1 MTMPN
6 VNPNRKGLHAA
17 ILSATLFG
25 MSPVACKAIVGQ
37 MPASLLAGL
46 LYLGSGLGLTG
57 IVLRQAA
64 PSLEALRALSRR
76 QWANLAGAIL
86 SGGVA
91 APLFLA
97 YAIRSGTATE
107 VSLLLNFETVATTLL
122 AWMIFHEHV
131 GHRVWIGKILI
142 IAASILVLFS
152 GDEGVRLSLSGLAIL
167 AACLLWGI
175 DNNLTR
181 ELESLPAS
189 LLACLKGWSA
199 GLFNVLLF
207 LLLFRSPV
215 TIIQV
220 SGTLI
225 IGALS
230 YGASLV
236 LFIHALRE
244 IGSARTSTW
253 FASGPFIGT
262 VLSVIVLGERP
273 PGEYWLAALVMLSGM
288 FFLYGEVHGH
298 LHQHERLAHSHPHE
312 HDEHHLHEHG
322 EGVYEETHDHHH
334 VHEPITHTHG
344 HWPDIHHRHS
354 H

>member
-1 MTMPN
+1 MQK
-6 VNPNRKGLHAA
+6 KGLHAA
-17 ILSATLFG
+17 ILSAILFG

-37 MPASLLAGL
+37 MPSALLAGL
-46 LYLGSGLGLTG
+46 LYLGSGLGLAG
-57 IVLRQAA
+57 IVLRQT
-64 PSLEALRALSRR
+64 PRFYVILGSLSRR
-76 QWANLAGAIL
+76 QWGYLVGAIL

-97 YAIRSGTATE
+97 FGIRAGTATE

-122 AWMIFHEHV
+122 AWLIFHEHI
-131 GHRVWIGKILI
+131 GYRVWIGKVLI
-142 IAASILVLFS
+142 IGASLAIVLTGS
-152 GDEGVRLSLSGLAIL
+152 GGVRLSIPGLSVL

-189 LLACLKGWSA
+189 LLACVKGVSA
-199 GLFNVLLF
+199 GIFNVLLSLF
-207 LLLFRSPV
+207 LFSGPV
-215 TIIQV
+215 TALQV
-220 SGTLI
+220 TGTLI

-230 YGASLV
+230 FGASLV

-262 VLSVIVLGERP
+262 ILSVIVLGERP
-273 PGEYWLAALVMLSGM
+273 PGGYWLAALVMLSGM
-288 FFLYGEVHGH
+288 FFLYGEMHRH
-298 LHQHERLAHSHPHE
+298 LHRHERLAHAHPHE
-312 HDEHHLHEHG
+312 HDEHHR
-322 EGVYEETHDHHH
+322 HDHEEGQDKGAHDHFH
-334 VHEPITHTHG
+334 VHEPLTHSHA
-344 HWPDIHHRHS
+344 HWPDTHHRHR